1 MQRIAAFIVRFHGQ
15 IFALFMALAVV
26 CSFMAVQVGINADM
40 TRYLPSSMQMKQGT
54 DIMNEEF
61 GEGTPVQ
68 LMVRGPQSAQEREDF
83 ASTLQ
88 GFSHIDSVSYES
100 GNPRFDNGD
109 YVLYRITVSDG
120 PYSDAVEK
128 ACNEARGA
136 CEVRGYECW
145 LDTERLN
152 NAANNLEGVLVI
164 GVILAMII
172 LFVLAASWLEPLLLL
187 FTILIAVLI
196 NMGTNLPLGE
206 VSDVTASCGAI
217 LQMVLSM
224 DYLIMLLNRYR
235 KEHAPGVDPRIAL
248 ENALVQGARAIASS
262 SLTTIAGLLCLLLM
276 TFTIGRDLGFVLAKG
291 VLLSLLCTFCVMP
304 ALILWFDGAMERTRK
319 PTPYP
324 KMRALS
330 AYSFSCRYVLVFVF
344 IALLAGGLVFKGMAQ
359 PAFVTPS
366 KNPDATAIHELFGI
380 EEQLVVLYQAQDEA
394 KSAAITRE
402 LAKMDGVAS
411 ASSYATSI
419 GKQRTAAAMA
429 READMEAPL
438 VRMLYFYSY
447 NDGGVGVVNGSAL
460 AAYVRSGFADDMGD
474 MIDASA
480 ADKLGSLADILED
493 SLGDH
498 SYSYAQALRAL
509 EDHPSVKPQNLKL
522 MMLAYQARHACN
534 PAWTMSMEQL
544 MDLLVGE
551 VLEDEA
557 FDSAFSGSTRQSLID
572 AQETLQEGKDSL
584 VSADYGRIVCS
595 VAYASDS
602 AESDAL
608 CTQLREL
615 LDEQLSGEYWL
626 VGKGPMVQE
635 MAASFSGEFNFIS
648 WVTVGVIFLI
658 VLLTF
663 RNLIIPLLLVTL
675 IQTAFNWDLALSVLT
690 GDGIYYIAMIVVQSI
705 LMGATI
711 DYAILYTTNYREARR
726 SHGIRCS
733 VGEAYRN
740 SIRTIAM
747 SGSILV
753 LVCFLLGM
761 TAGGVTGQIC
771 LVISEGATASV
782 ILVLLV
788 LPGLLA
794 ALDRL
799 VVPRKLS
806 APKDAD

>member
-15 IFALFMALAVV
+15 IFAFFMALAVV

-40 TRYLPSSMQMKQGT
+40 TKYLPASMQMKQGT

-61 GEGTPVQ
+61 GEGTPVE
-68 LMVRGPQSAQEREDF
+68 LMVRGPQSTQEREDF
-83 ASTLQ
+83 ASALQ
-88 GFSHIDSVSYES
+88 EFSHIDSVSYEAGS
-100 GNPRFDNGD
+100 ARFNNGD
-109 YVLYRITVSDG
+109 YALYRITVADG
-120 PYSDAVEK
+120 PYSDAVDK

-145 LDTERLN
+145 IDTECLN
-152 NAANNLEGVLVI
+152 NAANNLEVVLVI

-172 LFVLAASWLEPLLLL
+172 LFILAASWLEPLFLL
-187 FTILIAVLI
+187 FTILVAVLI
-196 NMGTNLPLGE
+196 NFGTNLPLGE

-235 KEHAPGVDPRIAL
+235 KEHAPGVDPRVAL

-291 VLLSLLCTFCVMP
+291 VLLSLVCTFCVMP

-330 AYSFSCRYVLVFVF
+330 AYSFRCRYVLIVVFA
-344 IALLAGGLVFKGMAQ
+344 ALLAGGLVFKGMAQ

-366 KNPDATAIHELFGI
+366 KNPDALAIQEQFGV
-380 EEQLVVLYQAQDEA
+380 EEQLVVLYQAQDEG
-394 KSAAITRE
+394 KSARITRAVE
-402 LAKMDGVAS
+402 KMDGVAS
-411 ASSYATSI
+411 ATSYSTSI
-419 GKQRTAAAMA
+419 GKQRKAAAMA
-429 READMEAPL
+429 READMDAPL
-438 VRMLYFYSY
+438 VRMLYYY
-447 NDGGVGVVNGSAL
+447 GYHGGDVGRVDGRAL
-460 AAYVRSGFADDMGD
+460 AAYVRNGFAEDMGD
-474 MIDASA
+474 MLDESTAS
-480 ADKLGSLADILED
+480 KLDTLADILES
-493 SLGDH
+493 SLGSG
-498 SYSYAQALRAL
+498 SYTLMQASKAL
-509 EDHPSVKPQNLKL
+509 EDHPSIKPGNLKL
-522 MMLAYQARHACN
+522 MMLAYQARYSYDES
-534 PAWTMSMEQL
+534 WTLSMEEL
-544 MDLLVGE
+544 MDLLVGQ
-551 VLEDEA
+551 VLEDPA
-557 FDSAFSGSTRQSLID
+557 FDSAFDGATRQGLLD
-572 AQETLQEGKDSL
+572 AQDSLQEGKENL
-584 VSADYGRIVCS
+584 VNADYGRIVCS
-595 VAYASDS
+595 VAFASDS
-602 AESDAL
+602 PETDAL

-615 LDEQLSGEYWL
+615 LNEELSGDYWL

-648 WVTVGVIFLI
+648 WVTVGVIFAI

-726 SHGIRCS
+726 THGVRSS

-740 SIRTIAM
+740 SIRTITM

-753 LVCFLLGM
+753 VVCFMLGM

-771 LVISEGATASV
+771 LVISEGAAASV

-794 ALDRL
+794 AFDRL
-799 VVPRKLS
+799 VVPKKLS
-806 APKDAD
+806 APKDAE